1 MKYIFLSYSTKDSN
15 TAYKLK
21 GFLESDGFV
30 VWMAPLG
37 IPVGKKYPEII
48 ESVIREAELFLL
60 LASNNICKSNW
71 IDKEVERA
79 INYSRKL
86 IIFKIDD
93 CSYNDVF
100 NFLLACVQCSEVI
113 KDISLNDPA
122 FARAY
127 NDLKT
132 LFDSDVPSKQIHI
145 AKNDETSIKE
155 SGLSKEEQIRE
166 ANNMVKAFMTSKEE
180 VINALTPLHFKDVNK
195 YVFHECQNLNEEQN
209 KVIVD
214 NLFNA
219 YESVFLNPNISGR
232 TEQAIKGQIIYYLT
246 RLNKSN
252 SGLIPKLKQFYYEES
267 NIWIRQSI
275 VYGLGALNEP
285 TIPFEFAKKVYNE
298 EDESLVNRSW
308 TLCFY
313 QDVCYI
319 FFLAVSTNY
328 RHQGYGGQIIEDIKA
343 SYPEHVILLC
353 FEEIDQKYDNY
364 VERLQRKNFYYSHGF
379 IDNKLKTNEFG
390 VIFETAFIGKHL
402 VDFATYVEIF
412 VIGFGEFARKHIKP
426 AN

>member
-15 TAYKLK
+15 IAYKLK

-86 IIFKIDD
+86 IIFKIDE

-122 FARAY
+122 FVRAY

-132 LFDSDVPSKQIHI
+132 LFDSDVHSKQIHI
-145 AKNDETSIKE
+145 AKNDEVSIKE

-209 KVIVD
+209 KLIVD
-214 NLFNA
+214 NLLNA
-219 YESVFLNPNISGR
+219 YESVFLNSNISGR

-313 QDVCYI
+313 QDVTGVDPYI
-319 FFLAVSTNY
+319 YLDDNTSSWDNARKARLDRLAKNDFNNASLIAVDLAILYAFASNRKYHFKPSEKEVIT
-328 RHQGYGGQIIEDIKA
+328 HIKLDKQIK
-343 SYPEHVILLC
+343 
-353 FEEIDQKYDNY
+353 
-364 VERLQRKNFYYSHGF
+364 
-379 IDNKLKTNEFG
+379 
-390 VIFETAFIGKHL
+390 KHL
-402 VDFATYVEIF
+402 SKEIF
-412 VIGFGEFARKHIKP
+412 NFIKRVLKDLKRFY
-426 AN
+426 